1 MQVSTELCGCISDSR
16 IQLKVAHTTWTN
28 LNLFF
33 FLEVI
38 ISSVAPF
45 LRLIVQNNLQC
56 ILFFKI
62 WLWKGRFYCF
72 FFLLFRRRARLSEK
86 SLLQD
91 VNCTQAMALSR
102 NPTQINAI
110 VLSTTCRVLAC
121 FSTMGGKILLR
132 TCQFD
137 SVITSFLFPRLGD
150 HISGLCSICRTD
162 SNESGD
168 KIISVSVHST
178 EYFMTLAKAI
188 DSTISHL
195 SARAFISC

>member
-16 IQLKVAHTTWTN
+16 IQLKVVDTTWTN

-33 FLEVI
+33 WKSLSPLWLHFWGSLCRIICSVFYFLKPGFERED
-38 ISSVAPF
+38 F
-45 LRLIVQNNLQC
+45 IV
-56 ILFFKI
+56 FFS
-62 WLWKGRFYCF
+62 F
-72 FFLLFRRRARLSEK
+72 FRRRARLSEK

-91 VNCTQAMALSR
+91 VNCTLSR
-102 NPTQINAI
+102 NPTQINAT
-110 VLSTTCRVLAC
+110 VLSITCRVLAC

-137 SVITSFLFPRLGD
+137 SVITSFLFPQLGD
-150 HISGLCSICRTD
+150 HISGLCSSSSICRTD

-195 SARAFISC
+195 SARTFISC